1 MLKLDD
7 VVDAMGC
14 DGHCRGEFVHV
25 ACFVPGVAIELVKAK
40 HDVIFISTRHAAQ
53 TKNRGGEQ
61 NMTGKGYGQQL
72 VVFFLCQGETREKQR
87 RYGRYAQAKSAEVEF
102 HRLFGLWFKDEA
114 LIMNV
119 VFQCA
124 T

>member
-25 ACFVPGVAIELVKAK
+25 ACFVPEVAIELVKAK

-53 TKNRGGEQ
+53 TRNRGGEQ
-61 NMTGKGYGQQL
+61 NMTGKGYVQQQ
-72 VVFFLCQGETREKQR
+72 VVLFLCQGETREKQR
-87 RYGRYAQAKSAEVEF
+87 RYGRYAKQNLPKS
-102 HRLFGLWFKDEA
+102 
-114 LIMNV
+114 NS
-119 VFQCA
+119 
-124 T
+124 